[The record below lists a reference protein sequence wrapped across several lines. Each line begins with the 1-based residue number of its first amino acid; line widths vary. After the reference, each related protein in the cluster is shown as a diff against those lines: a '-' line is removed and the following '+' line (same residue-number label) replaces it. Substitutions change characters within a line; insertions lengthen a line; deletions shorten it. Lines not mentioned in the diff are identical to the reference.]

1 MCQELSESC
10 VLVHLTFHL
19 LHSMQ
24 HSERCK
30 VRSESVVSVTIQR
43 MSQVF
48 HLQLVSATATFVA
61 HVVDQIL
68 LHMLGAEQMCRGVED
83 VRICISE
90 SQ

>member
-1 MCQELSESC
+1 MCQELAERC
-10 VLVHLTFHL
+10 VLVLMTFHL
-19 LHSMQ
+19 LHSMR
-24 HSERCK
+24 HSER
-30 VRSESVVSVTIQR
+30 VL
-43 MSQVF
+43 QVF